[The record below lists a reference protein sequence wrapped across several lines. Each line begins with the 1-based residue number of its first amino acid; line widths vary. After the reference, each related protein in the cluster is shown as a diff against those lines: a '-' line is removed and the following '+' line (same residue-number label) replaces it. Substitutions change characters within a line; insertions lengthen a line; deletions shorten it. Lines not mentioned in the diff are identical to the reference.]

1 MTLEDAISML
11 TKLNF
16 TVTFLREEDI
26 EDNNESILVES
37 PDEHSK
43 YLPSYE
49 ALIHFAKEVQI

>member
-1 MTLEDAISML
+1 MTLENAISML

-16 TVTFLREEDI
+16 AVTFLREDDI

-37 PDEHSK
+37 SDGHSK

-49 ALIHFAKEVQI
+49 ALIAFAEEEE